1 MYISGKGRVGP
12 GCFIFNGN
20 RVDMAIKEYDWSR
33 PVSLDRSQRIPIVIY
48 LNRIKYTL
56 LFHIRLQYETS
67 AFFLSGQAWLADQC
81 LTQFPDFFT
90 RYGFHATFLLYV
102 INAARG
108 YSPFFFVMVRII

>member
-48 LNRIKYTL
+48 LIVSNTPCSFIYVCSTRLAPFSCPDKLGWRI
-56 LFHIRLQYETS
+56 S
-67 AFFLSGQAWLADQC
+67 A
-81 LTQFPDFFT
+81 
-90 RYGFHATFLLYV
+90 
-102 INAARG
+102 
-108 YSPFFFVMVRII
+108 